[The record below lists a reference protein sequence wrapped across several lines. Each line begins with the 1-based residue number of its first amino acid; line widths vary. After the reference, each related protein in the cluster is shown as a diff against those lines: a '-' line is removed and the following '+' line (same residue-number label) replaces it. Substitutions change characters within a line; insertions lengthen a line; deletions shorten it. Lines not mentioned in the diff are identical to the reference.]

1 MQTWLEMIRSSNALL
16 NRGNKMKQGKASVDS
31 AMNIYKSDSKSLFDK
46 SSCKNQNEFNIED
59 VAKAST
65 PLKWKIKANKLLES
79 KISLKILAYCRQSY
93 SDHKF
98 KKFWSRLTHEYCPD
112 STFNLIIKY
121 WEMFC
126 VLFSML
132 SNKTINQNE
141 DSALMLELWKMLNY
155 KLNRNS
161 DYLIPSKEL
170 FIEVKQHWLQTL
182 LSLIKEDGQSVSSCI
197 LSPRNNNFKAFV
209 MPHNNGKLVA
219 SILKRRA
226 WWKIL
231 KHQTD
236 YDFIW
241 TPLLRRGKRLA

>member
-1 MQTWLEMIRSSNALL
+1 M
-16 NRGNKMKQGKASVDS
+16 
-31 AMNIYKSDSKSLFDK
+31 
-46 SSCKNQNEFNIED
+46 
-59 VAKAST
+59 
-65 PLKWKIKANKLLES
+65 
-79 KISLKILAYCRQSY
+79 AYCRQNY

-121 WEMFC
+121 WEMFW

-132 SNKTINQNE
+132 SNKTINQSE
-141 DSALMLELWKMLNY
+141 DSAAMLELCKMMNY
-155 KLNRNS
+155 KLNRAS

-170 FIEVKQHWLQTL
+170 FIEVKQHCLQTL
-182 LSLIKEDGQSVSSCI
+182 LWLVKEEGTQGNNTNPII

-241 TPLLRRGKRLA
+241 TPLLRRGKNILITAIDLIDQLPLPNIKGE